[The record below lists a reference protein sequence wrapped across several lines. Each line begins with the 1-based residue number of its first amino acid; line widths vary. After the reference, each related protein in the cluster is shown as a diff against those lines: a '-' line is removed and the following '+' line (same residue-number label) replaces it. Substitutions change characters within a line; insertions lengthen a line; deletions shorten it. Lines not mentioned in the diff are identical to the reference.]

1 MKFLPLVWRNLFRR
15 KARTTFTLLSVMV
28 AFLLYGILVTIR
40 VAFSLGVEV
49 AGADRLVLIH
59 KVSLIMPL
67 PLSYEDRIRAIRGVK
82 DVTHSTWFG
91 GFYQEP
97 TNFFA
102 QMAVDPEAF
111 LRMYPEYVVPEA
123 QKKAWFEDRTGAI
136 VGRATA
142 ERFGWKVG
150 DRIPIQGTIFRQRDG
165 NSTWEFNLDGIYEG
179 DKPGVDNTQF
189 FFHYKFLDEAR
200 NWGQGLVGWYV
211 LRVDDPAQSAEV
223 AERIDAV
230 FANSP
235 YETKTTTEKAFV
247 QSFANQV
254 GNIGAIMTAVLVAVF
269 FTILLVTGN
278 TMAQSIRERTSE
290 LAVLKTLGYSN
301 GLVVT
306 LVLAESTALAVIG
319 GTVGLSLA
327 WLFVQGG
334 DPTGGLLPAFYL
346 PSADLALGG
355 AIVLLLGVASGLLPA
370 MQAMR
375 LRIVDALR
383 RA

>member
-1 MKFLPLVWRNLFRR
+1 MKFLPLVVRNLFRR

-28 AFLLYGILVTIR
+28 AFLLYGILMTIR

-67 PLSYEDRIRAIRGVK
+67 PLSYEDRIRAIRGVQ

-111 LRMYPEYVVPEA
+111 LRMYPEYVLPES

-136 VGRATA
+136 VGRVTA

-150 DRIPIQGTIFRQRDG
+150 DRIPIQGTIFRQQNG

-200 NWGQGLVGWYV
+200 QWGQGLVGWYV
-211 LRVDDPAQSAEV
+211 LRVDDPDRSAEI

-235 YETKTTTEKAFV
+235 YETKTTTEKAFI
-247 QSFANQV
+247 QGFANQV
-254 GNIGAIMTAVLVAVF
+254 GDIGAIMTAVLVAVF

-301 GLVVT
+301 GLVLT
-306 LVLAESTALAVIG
+306 LVLVESTAIAVIG
-319 GTVGLSLA
+319 GLVGLGLA

-346 PSADLALGG
+346 PPGDLGLGI
-355 AIVLLLGVASGLLPA
+355 AIVLVLGVASGLLPA
-370 MQAMR
+370 VQAVR